1 VQLLA
6 EPATDLT
13 NKLPADCDVPAHIA
27 IIMDGNG
34 RWAEQHGLSRLD
46 GHLEGRNAARR
57 VIEACGELGV
67 QVLSLYAFSAQNWQR
82 PVPEVEGLMELIEV
96 ALREELQA
104 AVAGDIRFIASGRR
118 AGLPGSLR
126 RVLDEVEEDTAGNE
140 GLVLN
145 LLINYGGRA
154 EIIDATRALAHQVDA
169 GDLSPADI
177 NEQLFADHLYAP
189 DLPDPDL
196 IIRPGGERRLS
207 NFLLWE
213 IAYAELVVMPVL
225 WPDFTAAHLIDAI
238 KEYNT
243 RQRRFGRVPE
253 GDE

>member
-1 VQLLA
+1 LS

-13 NKLPADCDVPAHIA
+13 NQLP
-27 IIMDGNG
+27 
-34 RWAEQHGLSRLD
+34 LSRLD

-196 IIRPGGERRLS
+196 IIRPGGEMRLS

>member
-1 VQLLA
+1 LS
-6 EPATDLT
+6 EPVTDLT
-13 NKLPADCDVPAHIA
+13 NELPADCEVPAHIA

-34 RWAEQHGLSRLD
+34 RWAEHHGLSRMD

-57 VIEACGELGV
+57 VIEACTKLDVE
-67 QVLSLYAFSAQNWQR
+67 VLSLYTFSAQNWQR
-82 PVPEVEGLMELIEV
+82 PIPEVEGLMELIEV

-126 RVLDEVEEDTAGNE
+126 RVLDEVEEDTAGNQ
-140 GLVLN
+140 GLILN
-145 LLINYGGRA
+145 LLVNYGGRA
-154 EIIDATRALAHQVDA
+154 EIIDATRALAQQVEA
-169 GDLSPADI
+169 GDISPADI
-177 NEQLFADHLYAP
+177 DEQLFADHLYAP

-196 IIRPGGERRLS
+196 IIRPGGEMRVS

-213 IAYAELVVMPVL
+213 IAYAEMVVMPVL
-225 WPDFTAAHLIDAI
+225 WPDFTAAHLLEAI
-238 KEYNT
+238 EEYSS
-243 RQRRFGRVPE
+243 RQRRFGGVPE

>member
-1 VQLLA
+1 LS
-6 EPATDLT
+6 EPESDLT
-13 NKLPADCDVPAHIA
+13 DRLPADCEIPTHIA

-34 RWAEQHGLSRLD
+34 RWAEQRGLSRLE
-46 GHLEGRNAARR
+46 GHLEGRKAARR
-57 VIEACGELGV
+57 VVEACGSLDVE
-67 QVLSLYAFSAQNWQR
+67 VLSLYAFSAQNWQR
-82 PVPEVEGLMELIEV
+82 PTPEVEGANNV
-96 ALREELQA
+96 
-104 AVAGDIRFIASGRR
+104 RFVASGRR
-118 AGLPGSLR
+118 EELPRSLC
-126 RVLDEVEEDTAGNE
+126 RVLDEVEGNTAGDQ
-140 GLVLN
+140 GLILN
-145 LLINYGGRA
+145 LLVNYGGRA
-154 EIIDATRALAHQVDA
+154 EIIDATRNLAQQVEA
-169 GDLSPADI
+169 GDISPADI
-177 NEQLFADHLYAP
+177 DEQLFADYLYAP

-196 IIRPGGERRLS
+196 IIRPGGEMRIS

>member
-1 VQLLA
+1 MQLLS
-6 EPATDLT
+6 EPATDLI
-13 NKLPADCDVPAHIA
+13 NKLPAGCEVPAHIA

-46 GHLEGRNAARR
+46 GHLQGRNAARR
-57 VIEACGELGV
+57 VVEACGSLGV
-67 QVLSLYAFSAQNWQR
+67 EVLSLYAFSAQNWQR
-82 PVPEVEGLMELIEV
+82 PIPEVEGLMELIET

-104 AVAGDIRFIASGRR
+104 LVVNNVRFVASGRR
-118 AGLPGSLR
+118 EELPRSLG
-126 RVLDEVEEDTAGNE
+126 RVLDEVEENTAGNR
-140 GLVLN
+140 GLTLN
-145 LLINYGGRA
+145 LLVNYGGRA
-154 EIIDATRALAHQVDA
+154 EIIDATRALAQRVEA
-169 GDLSPADI
+169 GDISPADI
-177 NEQLFADHLYAP
+177 DERLFADHLYAP

-196 IIRPGGERRLS
+196 IIRPGGEMRIS

-225 WPDFTAAHLIDAI
+225 WPDFSATHLIDAI